1 MENGKNMLSLVFKVL
16 LLTGLAFV
24 ILFPFIVKISSAF
37 MSIEDTYDNTV
48 GFIPKNPTLDNIT
61 YIIKNT
67 PFIKATLMTALLS
80 LVVAVLST
88 VSATFVG
95 YGLAK
100 YRFKGNGLVMGCVLF
115 TLLVPSATVMI
126 PMYTRFRYFD
136 IFGII
141 EMIKGSPG
149 NLTDTFWPMI
159 FLSITCLGFRGGLY
173 VMIMRQ
179 IFRSIPHE
187 LAEAAAVD
195 GVGAFRTFIQIM
207 VPLAKPMMTVVFLF
221 SFSWQWTDTFYS
233 STLFSNIK
241 LLPNVVALVQGMNTT
256 GIGSG
261 TYTVS

>member
-1 MENGKNMLSLVFKVL
+1 
-16 LLTGLAFV
+16 
-24 ILFPFIVKISSAF
+24 
-37 MSIEDTYDNTV
+37 
-48 GFIPKNPTLDNIT
+48 
-61 YIIKNT
+61 
-67 PFIKATLMTALLS
+67 
-80 LVVAVLST
+80 
-88 VSATFVG
+88 
-95 YGLAK
+95 
-100 YRFKGNGLVMGCVLF
+100 
-115 TLLVPSATVMI
+115 
-126 PMYTRFRYFD
+126 
-136 IFGII
+136 
-141 EMIKGSPG
+141 
-149 NLTDTFWPMI
+149 MI

-261 TYTVS
+261 TYTVSILLNTVAIMSILPLIILFVIFQKKFVQGIERSGIVG